1 MNSETREMIKNSTN
15 DYIKDNNPFE
25 EYVKEYKATVAKDVD
40 KTYYALTEAMY
51 SGVHTIALQWSIRK
65 PLIKLGTVCQFM
77 LAPKDEV
84 EEAASIIVD
93 TYEKYFNDCVDEIV
107 SFIDREIKLVHPVG
121 ITPMRAER
129 MKGIYPK
136 AALLIDDARKRLAK
150 AA

>member
-1 MNSETREMIKNSTN
+1 MNSETREEFKNSVN
-15 DYIKDNNPFE
+15 DYFKDNNPFKEYVE
-25 EYVKEYKATVAKDVD
+25 EYKTTVAKDVD

-51 SGVHTIALQWSIRK
+51 SGVHTIAFQWSVRK
-65 PLIKLGTVCQFM
+65 PFVRVSTKLQFM
-77 LAPKDEV
+77 FSPKDEV
-84 EEAASIIVD
+84 EEVASIIED
-93 TYEKYFNDCVDEIV
+93 AYEKRFNDCIDEIV
-107 SFIDREIKLVHPVG
+107 RFIDSEIKLVHPVG